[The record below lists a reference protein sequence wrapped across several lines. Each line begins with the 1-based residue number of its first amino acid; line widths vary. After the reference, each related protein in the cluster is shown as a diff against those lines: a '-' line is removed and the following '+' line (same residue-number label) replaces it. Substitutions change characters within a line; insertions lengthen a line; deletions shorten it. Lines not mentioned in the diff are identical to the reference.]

1 MNRTIALALTVS
13 ALIASTATAGT
24 TKLSVSGKTPEQV
37 AQAVWS
43 AAQVSCR
50 KEGVMITM
58 LQAHRA
64 CVVATYQT
72 SMSRAQ
78 NPQLAALANTI
89 PGS

>member
-1 MNRTIALALTVS
+1 MNRTIALALTAS

-24 TKLSVSGKTPEQV
+24 TKLSVAGKTPEQV

-43 AAQVSCR
+43 VAQVSCR
-50 KEGVMITM
+50 KEGVMISM

-64 CVVATYQT
+64 CVVATYRAAL
-72 SMSRAQ
+72 SRSE

-89 PGS
+89 PSS